1 MKRVLVLVA
10 LLLLSAC
17 GAAEPRALSTS
28 EAERLALVR
37 FTNYTGKNARFTG
50 SIPSSAGALRL
61 TGRLDFVGHLGYAA
75 MRTDGRSDVSSAG
88 LLQWNLSGLAFLSNP
103 ATAPVDP
110 PPEGDWQVRPFAKTG
125 SELDGA
131 LRLLVNLAADRPDNA
146 QLLQQSSARWL
157 RTDTVDGASVDVFE
171 GPQQA
176 GKAPSAE
183 GGRVRYWVDAD
194 GKLKRLEARL
204 GDQQEFA
211 TFDFLGAGA
220 AITVIPP
227 LAQ

>member
-1 MKRVLVLVA
+1 MKRAWLLVVLVLA
-10 LLLLSAC
+10 GC
-17 GAAEPRALSTS
+17 GAPEPRALSTS

-50 SIPSSAGALRL
+50 SIPSSGGALRL
-61 TGRLDFVGHLGYAA
+61 TGRVDFVGHVGYAA
-75 MRTDGRSDVSSAG
+75 MRTDGRNDVTSAG

-110 PPEGDWQVRPFAKTG
+110 PPTGDWQVRPFAKTG

-146 QLLQQSSARWL
+146 LLLQQSSARWL
-157 RTDTVDGASVDVFE
+157 RTDIIDGATVDVFE

-176 GKAPSAE
+176 GRTPSAD
-183 GGRVRYWVDAD
+183 GARVRYWVDAD

-204 GDQQEFA
+204 GDEQQFA
-211 TFDFLGAGA
+211 TFDFLGTGQ